1 MDQNDIKNMLDSL
14 ADFIPQASLWEQGFF
29 ESVQHQFG
37 KYHTLSEPQVKTIQ
51 KISEK
56 FSPEA
61 IKEREGWYAS
71 WDEEKAEILRVCAY
85 YYMHTGYF
93 RDLCDEVKGDEEFVP
108 TPKQYKSMCE
118 NKYAAKV
125 ITAHRAE
132 PKFPVGS
139 LVTLRSAMAR
149 SIEYLVGNDRNVGW
163 SKPKTQRVEI
173 NVLVLSTTEP
183 IISAAVGGKRYK
195 CMPIGSTKTFCC
207 DERDIKKMKRG
218 KK

>member
-51 KISEK
+51 NISAK

-61 IKEREGWYAS
+61 IKEREAWYAS
-71 WDEEKAEILRVCAY
+71 FDEDRAEILRVCAH

-93 RDLCDEVKGDEEFVP
+93 RDICDEISLNEKFVP

-125 ITAHRAE
+125 MAAYRAE

-139 LVTLRSAMAR
+139 LVTLRPAKAR
-149 SIEYLVGNDRNVGW
+149 SIEYLVGNVGW
-163 SKPKTQRVEI
+163 KTPQTQRVEI

-183 IISAAVGGKRYK
+183 IISAAVGAKRYK
-195 CMPIGSTKTFCC
+195 CMPIGGNKPFCC
-207 DERDIKKMKRG
+207 DEKDLKKMKRG

>member
-1 MDQNDIKNMLDSL
+1 MGQNDIKNMLDSL

-29 ESVQHQFG
+29 ESVQHQFA

-51 KISEK
+51 NISAK

-61 IKEREGWYAS
+61 IKEREAWYAS
-71 WDEEKAEILRVCAY
+71 FDEDRAEILRVCAH

-93 RDLCDEVKGDEEFVP
+93 RDICDEISLNEKFVP

-125 ITAHRAE
+125 MAAYRAE

-139 LVTLRSAMAR
+139 LVTLRPAKAR
-149 SIEYLVGNDRNVGW
+149 SIEYLVGNVGW
-163 SKPKTQRVEI
+163 KTPQTQRVEI

-195 CMPIGSTKTFCC
+195 CMPIGGTKTFCC
-207 DERDIKKMKRG
+207 DERDIKKMKRS

>member
-51 KISEK
+51 NISAK

-61 IKEREGWYAS
+61 IKEREGWYVS
-71 WDEEKAEILRVCAY
+71 WDEEKAEILRVCAH

-93 RDLCDEVKGDEEFVP
+93 RDICDEISLNEKFVP

-118 NKYAAKV
+118 NKYTAKV
-125 ITAHRAE
+125 MAAYRAE

-139 LVTLRSAMAR
+139 LVTLRPAKAR
-149 SIEYLVGNDRNVGW
+149 SIEYLVGNVGW
-163 SKPKTQRVEI
+163 KTPQTQRVEI

-195 CMPIGSTKTFCC
+195 CMPIGGNKPFCC
-207 DERDIKKMKRG
+207 DEKDLKKMKRG

>member
-1 MDQNDIKNMLDSL
+1 MGQNDIKNMLDSL

-29 ESVQHQFG
+29 ESVQHQFA

-51 KISEK
+51 NISAK

-61 IKEREGWYAS
+61 IKEREAWYAS
-71 WDEEKAEILRVCAY
+71 FDEDRAEILRVCAH

-93 RDLCDEVKGDEEFVP
+93 RDICDEISLNEKFVP

-125 ITAHRAE
+125 MAAYRAE

-139 LVTLRSAMAR
+139 LVTLRPAKAR
-149 SIEYLVGNDRNVGW
+149 SIEYLVGNVGW
-163 SKPKTQRVEI
+163 KTPQTQRVEI

-183 IISAAVGGKRYK
+183 IISAAVGAKRYK
-195 CMPIGSTKTFCC
+195 CMPIGGTKTFCC
-207 DERDIKKMKRG
+207 DERDIKKMKRS

>member
-51 KISEK
+51 NISAK

-61 IKEREGWYAS
+61 IKEREAWYAS
-71 WDEEKAEILRVCAY
+71 FDEDRAEILRVCAH

-93 RDLCDEVKGDEEFVP
+93 RDICDEISLNEKFVP

-118 NKYAAKV
+118 NKYTAKV
-125 ITAHRAE
+125 MAAYRAE

-139 LVTLRSAMAR
+139 LVTLRPAKAR
-149 SIEYLVGNDRNVGW
+149 SIEYLVGNVGW
-163 SKPKTQRVEI
+163 KTPQTQRVEI